1 MYPTLYRLA
10 DQLGRLVKSRHQYL
24 ATAESCTGGQLA
36 TLLTSVPGASQW
48 FTGGVITYSIQSKNR
63 LLALSP
69 SQLTHDG
76 VASQETALAM
86 AEGVLT
92 KLEANIA
99 MAITGIA
106 GPSGATVTQPVGTV
120 YIAWVQPPIFRQVK
134 RCLFPGDRA
143 TVRTAAV
150 RFALTKLLAFLDTSS
165 SKK

>member
-48 FTGGVITYSIQSKNR
+48 FTGGVI
-63 LLALSP
+63 LALSP

-106 GPSGATVTQPVGTV
+106 GPSGATVTPG
-120 YIAWVQPPIFRQVK
+120 FNHLFFVK
-134 RCLFPGDRA
+134 
-143 TVRTAAV
+143 
-150 RFALTKLLAFLDTSS
+150 
-165 SKK
+165 